1 MFPSLLRHATPFFAY
16 TGAVASAPLST
27 LDVSA
32 PEAPPTD
39 APSMAAPSTDMEIE
53 ETRESLRIASRTSG
67 PSIGLALGGG
77 AARGFAHIGV
87 LKVLE
92 KNGIRP
98 SVVAGTSIGAV
109 VGGIWAAGKLEQ
121 LEEWALSLSKRN
133 ILGLLDFNL
142 GGAGLIGGRRLVEL
156 MRRDVGGLTIEDL
169 PIVFA
174 AIATEL
180 GTGHEI
186 WLTRGDFVDAIR
198 ASYALPGIFT
208 PVKLGGRWLMDGAL
222 VNPIPVSTA
231 RALGARMVIA
241 VNLNADVF
249 GRGTVIQ
256 DHGGV
261 VEEVAEAALL
271 EKKEGIAA
279 MLSPDR
285 LRRQFFAPNTSDGP
299 RGLSTVMIDAFNII
313 QDRIAR
319 SRLAGDPPDIALTP
333 RLGRIGL
340 FDFQR
345 AEEAIAAGMEA
356 AERALEDIHAAK
368 VALG

>member
-1 MFPSLLRHATPFFAY
+1 MFPFSHRSPGP
-16 TGAVASAPLST
+16 TGECEA
-27 LDVSA
+27 A
-32 PEAPPTD
+32 PEPEDVERAER
-39 APSMAAPSTDMEIE
+39 A
-53 ETRESLRIASRTSG
+53 G
-67 PSIGLALGGG
+67 PGHGQPAVGLALGGG

-87 LKVLE
+87 LRVLE
-92 KNGIRP
+92 QNGIRP

-109 VGGIWAAGKLEQ
+109 VGGIWSAGKLDR
-121 LEEWALSLSKRN
+121 LEDWARGLTKRN
-133 ILGLLDFNL
+133 VLGLMDFAL
-142 GGAGLIGGRRLVEL
+142 GGPGLIAGRRLVEL
-156 MRRDVGGLTIEDL
+156 MRRDVGNLAIDDL
-169 PIVFA
+169 PLTFA

-186 WLTRGDFVDAIR
+186 WLTRGDFVEALR

-208 PVKLGGRWLMDGAL
+208 PVKVGGRWLMDGAL
-222 VNPIPVSTA
+222 VNPIPVSPT

-261 VEEVAEAALL
+261 VEDAAEAAIA

-279 MLSPDR
+279 MLSPER
-285 LRRQFFAPNTSDGP
+285 LRRQFFAGHGVADGP

-319 SRLAGDPPDIALTP
+319 SRLAGDPPDIALNP
-333 RLGRIGL
+333 KLGRIGL
-340 FDFQR
+340 FDFHR
-345 AEEAIAAGMEA
+345 ADEAIAAGAEA
-356 AERALEDIHAAK
+356 AERALDDIRAAM